1 MEEKKL
7 TPKKD
12 DKGLY
17 GFVDENGIWVIEPKF
32 DDAWEFSE
40 EDKESR
46 GKFTEPFAWVKI
58 NGKWQLIDDNGN
70 WAIGPGE
77 KLGLF
82 KGENDKWG
90 MKVLT
95 SGKIIF
101 MPQYQEAFEWE
112 DFLITTNE
120 YDTVD
125 IFTPQGL
132 LEESFCDAS
141 VEEEYDRLVI
151 WQDGDEWHFY
161 PDGTSHM
168 AVMEEEDENEDDEEE
183 YDEDED

>member
-7 TPKKD
+7 IPKKD
-12 DKGLY
+12 DNGLY
-17 GFVDENGIWVIEPKF
+17 GFVDENGNWVIEPKF
-32 DDAWEFSE
+32 EKVWEFSE

-101 MPQYQEAFEWE
+101 MPQYEQAIEWE
-112 DFLITTNE
+112 GFLITTNE

-125 IFTPQGL
+125 IFTPEGL

-151 WQDGDEWHFY
+151 WQNGEEWHFY
-161 PDGTSHM
+161 PDGTSNM
-168 AVMEEEDENEDDEEE
+168 AVMEEDENEDEDEE

>member
-1 MEEKKL
+1 MAEQKL
-7 TPKKD
+7 WARKND
-12 DKGLY
+12 NDKW
-17 GFVDENGIWVIEPKF
+17 GFVDENGNWVIEPKF
-32 DDAWEFSE
+32 DKAMDFSY
-40 EDKESR
+40 EDEESR

-77 KLGLF
+77 KLALF

-125 IFTPQGL
+125 IFTPEGI
-132 LEESFCDAS
+132 LEDSYCNAS

-151 WQDGDEWHFY
+151 WQDGEEWHFY
-161 PDGTSHM
+161 PDGTSNM
-168 AVMEEEDENEDDEEE
+168 AVMEEDENDEEE
-183 YDEDED
+183 EEEEEEDED